1 IDLINRPAI
10 VISIEDGIGHGSAR
24 SIPGFHLLD
33 AMASCGDL
41 FERFGGHAQAAGLA
55 IRAERIVELR
65 RRIHEFARCML
76 DWSDLVPVIE
86 IDGDLSIKLARP
98 EILRELKLFEPY
110 GCGNPEPVFET
121 HGVEV
126 VATPRTLKDKPLK
139 LRVMQGGKAADCL
152 WWGESARTADIFTG
166 DHLTIACT
174 LAENDWA
181 GFTQVQLNLRDARIS
196 T

>member
-1 IDLINRPAI
+1 
-10 VISIEDGIGHGSAR
+10 
-24 SIPGFHLLD
+24 
-33 AMASCGDL
+33 
-41 FERFGGHAQAAGLA
+41 
-55 IRAERIVELR
+55 
-65 RRIHEFARCML
+65 ML
-76 DWSDLVPVIE
+76 DRNDLVPVIE
-86 IDGDLSIKLARP
+86 IDCELPIKLARA
-98 EILRELKLFEPY
+98 EILREIRLFEPY

-126 VATPRTLKDKPLK
+126 VAPPRSLKDKHLK
-139 LRVMQGGKAADCL
+139 LRVMQGGRAADCL

-166 DHLTIACT
+166 DHLSLAFT